1 MRLLPLMAATFF
13 MVSGGPYGIE
23 DILDAGYLKGLIILL
38 ALPLLWSLPT
48 ALMIGELASAL
59 PEEGGFYVWV
69 RRAMGPFWG
78 YQEAWLSLTASIFD
92 MAIYPTLFVLYLG
105 RLFPAWTA
113 GWHGVAWELG
123 LIALCCVW
131 NLLGAPAVGDGSV
144 GLFVLLL
151 SPFAVLVAVAV
162 WHGAHMP
169 AHISWAQSGEA
180 GGLQTAILV
189 AMWNY
194 MGWDNASTVAR
205 EVDDPRRNYP
215 RAMLASAALVAVIY
229 VIPLGAM
236 AYAGVPAGSF
246 STGSWADVARTMV
259 GPWLG
264 LAIVVGGTLTSIGM
278 FNALTMSYA
287 RLPMVLAEDGMLPAA
302 LARKNRRGVPWVAV
316 LACAFAWALALGFS
330 FERLISLDLI
340 LYGSSLILE
349 FVALVVLRLRE
360 PKLERPFRVGSF
372 ATACIVGTAPTL
384 LILYAAWASRHE
396 RMGHWPALLL
406 GAAIAACGPLLFFL
420 SKAMGR
426 RRNAVAAIAE

>member
-1 MRLLPLMAATFF
+1 LLPLIAATFF

-38 ALPLLWSLPT
+38 ALPFLWSLPT

-78 YQEAWLSLTASIFD
+78 YQEAWLSLAASIFD
-92 MAIYPTLFVLYLG
+92 MAIYPTLFVLYLS
-105 RLFPAWTA
+105 RLFPTWTA
-113 GWHGVAWELG
+113 GWHAPAWELG

-131 NLLGAPAVGDGSV
+131 NLLGAPAVGDGSM
-144 GLFVLLL
+144 L
-151 SPFAVLVAVAV
+151 SPFAVLVAVAF
-162 WHGAHMP
+162 WHGAHSP
-169 AHISWAQSGEA
+169 AHISWTRSGGE
-180 GGLQTAILV
+180 GSLTTAILV

-205 EVDDPRRNYP
+205 EVENPRRNYP
-215 RAMLASAALVAVIY
+215 RAMVASAALVAVTY
-229 VIPLGAM
+229 VVPLAAM

-246 STGSWADVARTMV
+246 TTGSWADVGRTMV

-264 LAIVVGGTLTSIGM
+264 IAIVFGGMLTSVGM

-287 RLPMVLAEDGMLPAA
+287 RLPMVLAEDGMLPGVLA
-302 LARKNRRGVPWVAV
+302 LRNRRGAPWFAV
-316 LACAFAWALALGFS
+316 LVCAVAWALALGFS

-360 PKLERPFRVGSF
+360 PTLERPFRAGNFAMACVVG
-372 ATACIVGTAPTL
+372 AVPTV
-384 LILYAAWASRHE
+384 LILYADFASRHE
-396 RMGHWPALLL
+396 HIAHMPALAL
-406 GAAIAACGPLLFFL
+406 GGLIAACGPLFFL
-420 SKAMGR
+420 LSKR
-426 RRNAVAAIAE
+426 TSKRPDPVAATAD